1 MSRTESPR
9 STGLVWV
16 LLALAL
22 ALLAGCG
29 RSLPPEADAG
39 KARSGLETAL
49 EAWKKGDK
57 PNSLH
62 DGSPAIYLNDPQWQK
77 GSRLVDFE
85 IESSSEQRVG
95 QGLCYTVLLTL
106 QDGKGNNRQRKV
118 VYQVHTD
125 KAVVIAPSD
134 S

>member
-1 MSRTESPR
+1 MLKTKSLRTTR
-9 STGLVWV
+9 RIGL
-16 LLALAL
+16 LLALTL
-22 ALLAGCG
+22 GMLAGCG
-29 RSLPPEADAG
+29 RKLSPEADAT
-39 KARSGLETAL
+39 KARDGLETAL
-49 EAWKKGDK
+49 AAWKKGDK
-57 PNSLH
+57 PDSLH

-77 GSRLVDFE
+77 GSRLVDFK

-106 QDGKGNNRQRKV
+106 QDGKGTNRERKV